1 MSLFYLKNVNHGL
14 VGYDDAGY
22 LFDPRKSWSQ
32 TFYLVTCCN
41 TTIS

>member
-14 VGYDDAGY
+14 IRYDDARY
-22 LFDPRKSWSQ
+22 LFDQHESWSQ
-32 TFYLVTCCN
+32 TFYLCMGCN